1 MKINKNEMNK
11 NIDKRDKLNT
21 SETKIK
27 INKEENIKQFIEN
40 NSKKILNNTL
50 NDFIK
55 DENYINLKNDIFK
68 KEIFYFASFINS
80 CKKYENIKEL
90 KKDIKNFLKNKNE
103 NIEYHYHILL
113 NFSKQLLNIISSPK
127 FFKEKENIKS
137 LIKILKRFDKALIS
151 SQGND
156 KIKYVDIK
164 KKVISEYK
172 AILDIFKKNNLSEQ
186 INKFIEQLTDNI
198 ITIENNFLDN
208 KKENIIIE
216 KQNKNILIN
225 NCFKEKENNNLN
237 HKIILKGKEDK
248 KDNNLYETKI
258 IFNKKEKKLHVI
270 NNHQKKYNYENI
282 MFPPI
287 QNNDDSFYK

>member
-1 MKINKNEMNK
+1 MSK

-137 LIKILKRFDKALIS
+137 LIKILKRFDKSLIS

-164 KKVISEYK
+164 KNVISEYK